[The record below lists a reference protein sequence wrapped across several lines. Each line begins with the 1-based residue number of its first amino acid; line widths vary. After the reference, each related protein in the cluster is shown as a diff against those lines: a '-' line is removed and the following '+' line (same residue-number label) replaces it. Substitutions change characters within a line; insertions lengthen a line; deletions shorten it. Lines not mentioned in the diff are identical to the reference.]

1 MKSIPNSLCDGLARS
16 PMNKRL
22 LKRHK
27 RQVSRAKERI
37 RLSEPDVRPPEQV
50 RAAKEASRAAT
61 DRRTGAH
68 PRYSPPPAQSHAEAA
83 TDAALQPVLER
94 SVSTAS
100 SDPGGAAGGH
110 NKGDGRPE
118 TPFVRGKEVM

>member
-1 MKSIPNSLCDGLARS
+1 
-16 PMNKRL
+16 MNKRL

-50 RAAKEASRAAT
+50 RAARQASRAAT

-68 PRYSPPPAQSHAEAA
+68 P
-83 TDAALQPVLER
+83 L
-94 SVSTAS
+94 
-100 SDPGGAAGGH
+100 AAGTRARRIDCIGP
-110 NKGDGRPE
+110 GLRCRP
-118 TPFVRGKEVM
+118 RW